1 MSSPRGSRRAFPV
14 WWSGSG
20 SRWGLVRHGIPGNAY
35 LEESVQALLRRTGA
49 ACHVRF
55 PPPVPRIDRPALL
68 ATFTPDEITLL
79 VVDDEEDVVEVVSH
93 FLRQEGF
100 NVLTAYDGVAS
111 IEKAQQDVDAIVLDV
126 MLPGMSGFEVCR
138 QLRSRVETETIPILF
153 LTAKAEEIVQGEG
166 LMIGADGYLVK
177 PVAPSVVLANVRAI
191 LRRAGSEESRTLNVR
206 GLMIYED
213 EYRAT
218 LDSKDLGLTLTEF
231 ELLRYLVRHPRK
243 AFTRQQLLETI
254 WKDAMMVT
262 ERTVDA
268 HIKNLRE
275 KLGDFA
281 KHIQTVRGVGYRFVE
296 EETAEA

>member
-1 MSSPRGSRRAFPV
+1 M
-14 WWSGSG
+14 
-20 SRWGLVRHGIPGNAY
+20 
-35 LEESVQALLRRTGA
+35 
-49 ACHVRF
+49 
-55 PPPVPRIDRPALL
+55 
-68 ATFTPDEITLL
+68 ATSTAQEITIL
-79 VVDDEEDVVEVVSH
+79 VVDDEEDVVEIISH
-93 FLRQEGF
+93 FLREEGYT
-100 NVLTAYDGVAS
+100 VLTAHDADEALS
-111 IEKAQQDVDAIVLDV
+111 KAGPDVDAIVLDV
-126 MLPGMSGFEVCR
+126 MLPGMSGFEIAKK
-138 QLRSRVETETIPILF
+138 LRGRVETETIPILF
-153 LTAKAEEIVQGEG
+153 LTAKTEESDQLEG
-166 LMIGADGYLVK
+166 LEAGGDTYLKK
-177 PVAPSVVLANVRAI
+177 PVSPQVVLANIRAV
-191 LRRAGSEESRTLNVR
+191 LRRTGTEESKTLSVA

-218 LDSKDLGLTLTEF
+218 LDGDDLGLTLTEF

-296 EETAEA
+296 EATAEEA

>member
-1 MSSPRGSRRAFPV
+1 M
-14 WWSGSG
+14 
-20 SRWGLVRHGIPGNAY
+20 
-35 LEESVQALLRRTGA
+35 
-49 ACHVRF
+49 
-55 PPPVPRIDRPALL
+55 

-100 NVLTAYDGVAS
+100 NVLTAHDGPSA

-153 LTAKAEEIVQGEG
+153 LTAKAEEKDQVEG
-166 LMIGADGYLVK
+166 LMLGGDGYLVK
-177 PVAPSVVLANVRAI
+177 PVPPSVVLANVRAI
-191 LRRAGSEESRTLNVR
+191 LRRSGAEESRTLNVR

-296 EETAEA
+296 EDAAEA